1 MGIRTMIGAVLFV
14 GVASLSACN
23 DDSPPT
29 TATIDNSGMTPATLS
44 VIAGDQLDYFN
55 ADSRPHKI
63 VSTDCAEL
71 STSDIAAGATVS
83 VRAGQGPKTCHISD
97 QTAPGN
103 AEFNATVD
111 VLPVFKNPSDNG

>member
-71 STSDIAAGATVS
+71 STNEIAAGATVS

-97 QTAPGN
+97 SLEPGN
-103 AEFNATVD
+103 GQFNATVD
-111 VLPVFKNPSDNG
+111 VLAGFKNPSDNG